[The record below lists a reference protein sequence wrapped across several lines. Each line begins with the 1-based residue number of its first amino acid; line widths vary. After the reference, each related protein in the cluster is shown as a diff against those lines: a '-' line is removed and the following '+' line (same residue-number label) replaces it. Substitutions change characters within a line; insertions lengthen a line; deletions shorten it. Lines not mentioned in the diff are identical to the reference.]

1 MQEEEFEQEDTS
13 EDTPLESTSLIQ
25 VQDSKE
31 RVALELFKIVYDQAN
46 DMPDDLSRHELLT
59 LYNQCYNIVH
69 GVDPDEIFVD

>member
-1 MQEEEFEQEDTS
+1 MHEEDIEQEETTFESGNQ
-13 EDTPLESTSLIQ
+13 LV